1 MLRKSYETAL
11 ASAYGLCLER
21 DGAWYG
27 GNKVKL
33 LEVMELNLPNL
44 LQKEIFSVQ
53 KTLDGCKGSLKSIL
67 DAQRAILAIAR

>member
-1 MLRKSYETAL
+1 M
-11 ASAYGLCLER
+11 

-33 LEVMELNLPNL
+33 PELMELNLPNL
-44 LQKEIFSVQ
+44 LQKEIFSVR
-53 KTLDGCKGSLKSIL
+53 KTLDECRGSLQSIL